1 MISAMKSLLSRK
13 ERHKRS
19 TSNFSLRYD
28 NLLSKNDKKHESRQL
43 GRYYVG
49 LTYRQILK
57 SNLKDNI

>member
-1 MISAMKSLLSRK
+1 MKSLLSRK
-13 ERHKRS
+13 EQRHKRS

-57 SNLKDNI
+57 SNLKDHI